1 MNIKQIVNLA
11 SFYTKKVKN
20 GGFEANRAKQGI
32 KTAEKSVPFLMKI
45 VQKNSFR
52 EEKSM

>member
-11 SFYTKKVKN
+11 SFYAKKVKN
-20 GGFEANRAKQGI
+20 GEFMPNRSKQER
-32 KTAEKSVPFLMKI
+32 KMAEKSVPFLMKI
-45 VQKNSFR
+45 VQKNSFK

>member
-11 SFYTKKVKN
+11 SFYAKNVKY
-20 GGFEANRAKQGI
+20 EKLTPNRLKQER
-32 KTAEKSVPFLMKI
+32 KTAEKSVSFLLKI

>member
-1 MNIKQIVNLA
+1 MKIKQIVNLA
-11 SFYTKKVKN
+11 SFYAKKVKN
-20 GGFEANRAKQGI
+20 GEFETNRAKQGR
-32 KTAEKSVPFLMKI
+32 KTAEKSVSFLLKI